1 MKGTNAM
8 QAAVLRGTQ
17 NGYDL
22 VLKQSAS
29 FEQILVDLK
38 ALLEKLKTD
47 PKALETTKV
56 SLDVLTEDRL
66 LTADEKAQ
74 IEEMVGNY
82 PRFEIH
88 KIAANVITVDDAI
101 QLRERENVHLLSKII
116 RNGQEVVMQGDVLFL
131 GTIHEG
137 GKLRTTGNIF
147 SMGDVSGIL
156 QAGYPDDE
164 SKLIMGN
171 LQSAQQVRIAE
182 QFDIIESEQLADSR
196 QTIAYVND
204 LHVLSYGK
212 LAQLK
217 KINPKLYNQIGGI

>member
-1 MKGTNAM
+1 M

-29 FEQILVDLK
+29 FEQVMVDLK
-38 ALLEKLKTD
+38 ELLENLKAD
-47 PKALETTKV
+47 PQALEATKV
-56 SLDVLTEDRL
+56 SLDVLTEDRI
-66 LTADEKAQ
+66 LTADERTQ
-74 IEEMVGNY
+74 IEQLVGNY

-88 KIAANVITVDDAI
+88 KIAANVMTVADAI
-101 QLRERENVHLLSKII
+101 QLRERENVHLLSKVI
-116 RNGQEVVMQGDVLFL
+116 RNGQEVSMQGDVLFL

-147 SMGDVSGIL
+147 SMGNVAGIL

-171 LQSAQQVRIAE
+171 LQTAQQIRIAE
-182 QFDIIESEQLADSR
+182 QFDIIEPDQLTDSG

-204 LHVLSYGK
+204 LHVLSYGH
-212 LAQLK
+212 LDNLK
-217 KINPKLYNQIGGI
+217 KINPKLYNRIGGI

>member
-1 MKGTNAM
+1 M

-29 FEQILVDLK
+29 LDQILVDLK
-38 ALLEKLKTD
+38 ALLENLKVD
-47 PKALETTKV
+47 PQALEASKV
-56 SLDVLTEDRL
+56 SLDVLTEDRI
-66 LTADEKAQ
+66 LTAEEKKRIEQMVAQ
-74 IEEMVGNY
+74 Y

-88 KIAANVITVDDAI
+88 KIAANVMTIADAV
-101 QLRERENVHLLSKII
+101 QLRERENVHLLSKVI
-116 RNGQEVVMQGDVLFL
+116 RNGQEVVMKGDVLFL

-147 SMGDVSGIL
+147 SMGNVAGIL

-171 LQSAQQVRIAE
+171 LQAAQQVHIAE
-182 QFDIIESEQLADSR
+182 QFDIIEADALSASQ
-196 QTIAYVND
+196 QTVAYVND

-212 LAQLK
+212 LGQLK